1 MGEDAVLEAG
11 EEDDRELEAL
21 RRVERHQR
29 DDPGVVAV
37 GRVGDLVGVGDQGDP
52 LEEVAETDGDR
63 AGLDLGRVGARPR
76 LRVLGELAGHRD
88 ELGEVLHAGAVLRVV
103 ARLELGEVAR
113 ALEHGLEDDVGALV
127 GLDHRLQLLDDR
139 DERLDVLQAA
149 GGQARRVA
157 ARVSASQKV
166 IRSRSA
172 RAAMQASARSP
183 MPRLGV
189 LSTRRSEI
197 SSAVLTSIRR

>member
-1 MGEDAVLEAG
+1 MTS
-11 EEDDRELEAL
+11 
-21 RRVERHQR
+21 
-29 DDPGVVAV
+29 
-37 GRVGDLVGVGDQGDP
+37 GRSSASTIDCSSWMI
-52 LEEVAETDGDR
+52 ATN
-63 AGLDLGRVGARPR
+63 ASMFFR
-76 LRVLGELAGHRD
+76 LRVARP
-88 ELGEVLHAGAVLRVV
+88 GAS
-103 ARLELGEVAR
+103 
-113 ALEHGLEDDVGALV
+113 
-127 GLDHRLQLLDDR
+127 
-139 DERLDVLQAA
+139 
-149 GGQARRVA
+149 A